1 MTGDLRQ
8 FDTDSPVLAF
18 HLLGQISCDDAW
30 ALQQRL
36 AADLAERAT
45 RAAVILFCEHPPLI
59 TVGRRGSRGHIRMA
73 GERLRQENLDVR
85 WVRRGGGCILHAPG
99 QLAVYPVVPLAT
111 LGWTLGAY
119 LRRLQRGLLQA
130 LETLQIHGTTPA
142 GRLGVWG
149 RSGLLAAIGVAVRR
163 GVTSHGAF
171 LNVNPAMRLFGFVDA
186 VAPGRVEPGTKSTM
200 GSLLAERRTAVRMAS
215 VRAALVEGL
224 AQAFDTD
231 RYHLHTGH
239 PLLVRTSG
247 ALREAFAG
255 DT

>member
-1 MTGDLRQ
+1 
-8 FDTDSPVLAF
+8 
-18 HLLGQISCDDAW
+18 LLGQISCDDAW

-36 AADLAERAT
+36 AAEVAEREEPS
-45 RAAVILFCEHPPLI
+45 AVILFCEHPPLI
-59 TVGRRGSRGHIRMA
+59 TVGRRGSRGHIRLT
-73 GERLRQENLDVR
+73 GERLRHENLDVR

-99 QLAVYPVVPLAT
+99 QLAVYPIVPVTA
-111 LGWTLGAY
+111 LGWTLGEY
-119 LRRLQRGLLQA
+119 LRRLQRGLVQA
-130 LETLQIHGTTPA
+130 LETLRVHGVTQA
-142 GRLGVWG
+142 GCPGVWG
-149 RSGLLAAIGVAVRR
+149 RSGLLAAIGAAVRR

-186 VAPGRVEPGTKSTM
+186 VPPGQVEPGTKSTM
-200 GSLLAERRTAVRMAS
+200 GCLLAERRTAVRMSS

-247 ALREAFAG
+247 VVRGSLV
-255 DT
+255 DDD